1 MRKKY
6 QFLFSLIFFVC
17 ITSFGQVLTVYDKNT
32 NIPLPGVLIF
42 GNEPYLS
49 SISNSKGQIDIEIFS
64 NQAMVHFQMLGYE
77 SSSFSIKELKDAGYN
92 VYLTPGLILMDQAI
106 VSGSRWRQSNQDI
119 PGKVSVLNKDLLQL
133 RSPSN
138 TADWLGSNGD
148 VFIQKSQQ
156 GGGSPMIRGFSANR
170 LLYAVDGIR
179 INTAI
184 FRGGNLHNVISQDP
198 LAVQNTEILFGPGS
212 VMFGSDALGGVMAFE
227 TIKPSYSDSG
237 LSVSGNLF
245 GRFSSANN
253 EKSFHG
259 DISFSK
265 QKWAF
270 LTSISHFDYGDL
282 KMGKNGP
289 DDYLRPWYVVPSQ
302 IEDQVLENPDP
313 RKQETSGY
321 SQLNLMQKIRFK
333 PSNKTDWEYAFHYS
347 KSSDIPRYD
356 RLIEGTL
363 EKPKYAIWNYGPQI
377 WMMNQLTLNQLGDG
391 RLYDQMSL
399 KIAHQY
405 FEESRLN
412 RRFNNSSLFDR
423 LEKVNALSLN
433 ADWVKNINQESFLSY
448 GIETVYNGVESTGK
462 EINIQ
467 SNDEIPA
474 SARYPKSNWTS
485 LAIYSTYHA
494 HLSERLKLQ
503 TGLRF
508 NQILLSADFTS
519 NSEFFP
525 LPYQKT
531 KNNNSA
537 FTGSLGLI
545 FTPSTTWLISPQFST
560 GFRAPNVDD
569 LGKFFDSEPGAII
582 VPNPDLKPEYVYNAE
597 ININKFWG
605 NFLKIDASLFYTIM
619 DNAMVR
625 RPFQLNGLDSIPYE
639 GVQSKVLAIQ
649 NAASATVYGIQA
661 GIEWSPT
668 QNWLFYSKIN
678 WQKGEEELDDESKSP
693 TRHVAPLFGLTRL
706 TYSKKKLKV
715 EFSSIYSGKVSFED
729 MPVDEKGKPQLYA
742 KDENGNPYSPS
753 WVTFNLNGTY
763 KITKFIDLMAGLENI
778 GDKRYRPYSSGLSA
792 AGRNFIISL
801 KANF

>member
-6 QFLFSLIFFVC
+6 LFLVSIIHLIC
-17 ITSFGQVLTVYDKNT
+17 HSSFGQILTVFEKDSKLP
-32 NIPLPGVLIF
+32 IPGVLVF

-49 SISNSKGQIDIEIFS
+49 TITNGKGQINVGIFS
-64 NQAMVHFQMLGYE
+64 NQAEIHFQLMGYE
-77 SSSFSIKELKDAGYN
+77 SSSFSIDELRDAGYN
-92 VYLTPGLILMDQAI
+92 VYLTPGLIQMDQAI

-156 GGGSPMIRGFSANR
+156 GGGSPLIRGFSANR

-184 FRGGNLHNVISQDP
+184 FRGGNLHNVISIDP

-227 TIKPSYSDSG
+227 TIKPSFSDSG
-237 LSVSGNLF
+237 LAVNGSLF

-253 EKSFHG
+253 EKTFHG
-259 DISFSK
+259 DVSFATE
-265 QKWAF
+265 KWAF

-282 KMGKNGP
+282 KMGKTGH
-289 DDYLRPWYVVPSQ
+289 DDYLRPWYVIPSSSG
-302 IEDQVLENPDP
+302 DQVLENPDP
-313 RKQETSGY
+313 LTQKSSGY

-333 PSNKTDWEYAFHYS
+333 PSNKTDWEYGFHYS
-347 KSSDIPRYD
+347 RSSDIPRYD

-363 EKPKYAIWNYGPQI
+363 EKPKYAEWNYGPQV
-377 WMMNQLTLNQLGDG
+377 WMMNQLTLNQLGNG
-391 RLYDQMSL
+391 KLYDQMSL
-399 KIAHQY
+399 KIAQQY

-412 RRFNNSSLFDR
+412 RRFNNSSIFDR
-423 LEKVNALSLN
+423 VEKVNAWSLN

-448 GIETVYNGVESTGK
+448 GIETVYNGVESTGA

-467 SNDEIPA
+467 SNEEIPA
-474 SARYPKSNWTS
+474 SARYPKSDWTS
-485 LAIYSTYHA
+485 LAIYGTYHA
-494 HLSERLKLQ
+494 HLSDKLKLQ
-503 TGLRF
+503 TGLRY
-508 NQILLSADFTS
+508 NQIFLSADFAS
-519 NSEFFP
+519 NADFFP

-531 KNNNSA
+531 TNTNGA
-537 FTGSLGLI
+537 FTGSVGLV
-545 FTPSTTWLISPQFST
+545 FNPTSTWLISPQLST

-597 ININKFWG
+597 ININKHWG
-605 NFLKIDASLFYTIM
+605 NFLKIDASAFYTLM

-625 RPFQLNGLDSIPYE
+625 RSFLLNGQDSILYE

-661 GIEWSPT
+661 GVEWSPT

-678 WQKGEEELDDESKSP
+678 WQKGEEELDDESSSP
-693 TRHVAPLFGLTRL
+693 SRHAAPLFGLTRL
-706 TYSKKKLKV
+706 TYSKKRLKIDL
-715 EFSSIYSGKVSFED
+715 SSIYSGEIKFEN
-729 MPVDEKGKPQLYA
+729 MPIDEKGKPQLYA
-742 KDENGNPYSPS
+742 KDKNGNPYSPS
-753 WVTFNLNGTY
+753 WVTFNLHSTF
-763 KITKFIDLMAGLENI
+763 KITNYLDIMAGAENI
-778 GDKRYRPYSSGLSA
+778 GDKRYRPYSSGLTAS
-792 AGRNFIISL
+792 GRNFMISM